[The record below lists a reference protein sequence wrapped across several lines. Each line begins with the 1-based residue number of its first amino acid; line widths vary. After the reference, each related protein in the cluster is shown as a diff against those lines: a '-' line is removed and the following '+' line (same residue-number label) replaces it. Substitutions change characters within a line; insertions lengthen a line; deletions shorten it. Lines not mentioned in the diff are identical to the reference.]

1 MKWIVEVEIQQ
12 NLVEIV
18 YHALMVETVNLI
30 KGLVEAL
37 EVKEVNVLKQVIV
50 LQPIHFNQQNIIH

>member
-50 LQPIHFNQQNIIH
+50 LQPNHFNQQNTLM